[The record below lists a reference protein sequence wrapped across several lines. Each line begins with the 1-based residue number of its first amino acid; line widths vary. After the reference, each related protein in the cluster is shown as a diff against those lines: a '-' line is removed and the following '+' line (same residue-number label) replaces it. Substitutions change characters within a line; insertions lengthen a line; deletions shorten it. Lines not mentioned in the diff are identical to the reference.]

1 MIATFLGLFLGL
13 IVISA
18 CVFLAACG
26 FGIVRRDVIGIYAIS
41 VLMVWAVSWFEL
53 LARFPVSEFQPSRY
67 LRMHVTRSIAVLV
80 GTAAGAVLTKDAA
93 WTAIGAAAGMF
104 ASSFSVRP
112 PLMWPRRSNFDREL
126 ARDVIVFGFPLAVS
140 MAIASI
146 IDGGS
151 RLLLAFLDSAQ
162 ALASYTAASIL
173 VQTAIGFIGM
183 AVYTA
188 GYSRVVIAV
197 ERDEHAAAQQQLL
210 ANGALL
216 LAVLAPA
223 SLGLALVGESLATI
237 FVGPQLVPGVVAVIP
252 WIAASTFLGAIR
264 AYHLDQAF
272 QLGKRP
278 QLQVWMQ
285 LLGGAT
291 SVALCFYLIPDQRR
305 SWSCHGSSRRDP
317 SFKRLRRDYGA
328 ICLSCTFALSSWRTH
343 RCVLRD
349 FGGGCPSPPRH
360 RLAGACTAHRARC
373 PKLWTSSVRP

>member
-1 MIATFLGLFLGL
+1 
-13 IVISA
+13 
-18 CVFLAACG
+18 
-26 FGIVRRDVIGIYAIS
+26 
-41 VLMVWAVSWFEL
+41 MVWAVSWFEL

-80 GTAAGAVLTKDAA
+80 GTTAGAVLTKDAA

-291 SVALCFYLIPDQRR
+291 SVALCFYLIPTR
-305 SWSCHGSSRRDP
+305 GAVGAAMAVA
-317 SFKRLRRDYGA
+317 GA
-328 ICLSCTFALSSWRTH
+328 ILVSSVYAAIMGRFAYRVPLPLAAGARIAVCCAILAAVVLALPGTGWPGLALRTGLGALSYGLAAFALNLSNVRSQALIF
-343 RCVLRD
+343 LR
-349 FGGGCPSPPRH
+349 
-360 RLAGACTAHRARC
+360 
-373 PKLWTSSVRP
+373 KV